1 MNTKDVKD
9 IKTMNVATKKV
20 MSNTEVLWEKEE
32 GIRIN
37 GWKQDIFD
45 SYIFRNDCDNFNKYT
60 PCKIIKVKINPDLIK
75 KYGKLQFDFYTN
87 DIYGY
92 NQDPKVKFNDSDLS
106 FLLTYKNPVKNF
118 YNISME
124 FNVRNV
130 ECFSNAEDDALDFR
144 IQIIK

>member
-45 SYIFRNDCDNFNKYT
+45 SYIFRNDSDIFNKYT

-75 KYGKLQFDFYTN
+75 KYGKLKFNFYAD

-92 NQDPKVKFNDSDLS
+92 KQVPKVKFNDSDLS

-130 ECFSNAEDDALDFR
+130 EWFSNAEDDALDFR